1 MVHHSRRF
9 SHVLSSQS
17 HPIDFKIELR
27 LGTAKQLG
35 LILDTETTR
44 RWHVAVFTG
53 VAHGFNE
60 FVLRKLVNSKLDLP
74 ELVKLDIDTGSQTE
88 TSLPKFLIKCP
99 KLRILHLRGFF
110 LRLLYDRP
118 SITHLVMHELS
129 FVSVLNILGYCPNV
143 QNVTVTHLRTFGA
156 TSARVKPEITRVC
169 NAQSLSI
176 DFGIRSFDGLRGN
189 LGATDLENLLKSI
202 TMPRLTHLAILD
214 TFSNNEN
221 FVEPLRDMLERSMCS
236 VTHVRI
242 RGAQFNKDRMHRL
255 FDSCLSLVTNMEFE
269 ETSDAAYE
277 CFFDG
282 MTAHHQEKDT
292 AKNATSSC
300 NAEVGGRIS
309 TGVTQTQVEGDSVPN
324 TNNGAE
330 VGVKAAVAPTQE
342 DQSSPSFL
350 PNLTDLSL
358 IIIPQ
363 TEMVLN
369 LIRARWKPATDLT
382 TADRS
387 SQLSCIEGSY
397 RILGF

>member
-1 MVHHSRRF
+1 
-9 SHVLSSQS
+9 
-17 HPIDFKIELR
+17 
-27 LGTAKQLG
+27 
-35 LILDTETTR
+35 
-44 RWHVAVFTG
+44 
-53 VAHGFNE
+53 
-60 FVLRKLVNSKLDLP
+60 
-74 ELVKLDIDTGSQTE
+74 
-88 TSLPKFLIKCP
+88 
-99 KLRILHLRGFF
+99 
-110 LRLLYDRP
+110 
-118 SITHLVMHELS
+118 MHELS

-363 TEMVLN
+363 TEMTEAHSCHVL
-369 LIRARWKPATDLT
+369 K
-382 TADRS
+382 
-387 SQLSCIEGSY
+387 
-397 RILGF
+397 